1 MLFLAHAIGARP
13 RVEKESRKPL
23 SRSIKKYWFL
33 IGLVLIFFI
42 TLLDVTETVS
52 GLGRWLKAHH
62 GPDAVIVLIFFFS
75 GLLLDAKQIRAGLK
89 DVTGTLIALGVIFII
104 SPIIASILGLLPL
117 NPGIRIGLFLVA
129 VMPTTLSSGVV
140 MTGASGG
147 NMAHALL
154 ITILA
159 NIIAVFSIPFTLALL
174 LSLDGGGGAVSID
187 KAAIMIKLGS
197 LVLTP
202 LFLGILGKKPVQR
215 LGFKIGREL
224 NLVNQCCILSIVWM
238 ALSHTRG
245 AIIEGGGMVGVVLVM
260 SFIFHGLLL
269 SSAALSARAGKL
281 GRGRMEGVL
290 FMGAQKT
297 LPLSI
302 IIQISLFPQYGLAL
316 VVCVVHHIVHLL
328 MDGYLVG
335 RLAAPPEGKT
345 KTN

>member
-1 MLFLAHAIGARP
+1 MIRA
-13 RVEKESRKPL
+13 
-23 SRSIKKYWFL
+23 IKKYWFL

-52 GLGRWLKAHH
+52 GLGRWLKARN
-62 GPDAVIVLIFFFS
+62 GPEAVIVLIFFFS
-75 GLLLDAKQIRAGLK
+75 GLLLDAEQVRSGLK
-89 DVTGTLIALGVIFII
+89 DVTGTLIALAVIFII
-104 SPIIASILGLLPL
+104 SPIIAAVLGLLPM
-117 NPGIRIGLFLVA
+117 NTGIKIGLFLVA

-159 NIIAVFSIPFTLALL
+159 NIIAVFSIPFSLSLL
-174 LSLDGGGGAVSID
+174 LSLDGVGGAVSID
-187 KAAIMIKLGS
+187 KAAIMIKLGCF
-197 LVLTP
+197 VLAP
-202 LFLGILGKKPVQR
+202 LLLGIFVKHPVRR

-245 AIIEGGGMVGVVLVM
+245 AIIEGGGMVGVVLVL
-260 SFIFHGLLL
+260 SFGFHGLLL
-269 SSAALSARAGKL
+269 SSAALITRAGKL
-281 GRGRMEGVL
+281 GRGRMESVL

-335 RLAAPPEGKT
+335 RLAPSSRGGEGKGR
-345 KTN
+345 